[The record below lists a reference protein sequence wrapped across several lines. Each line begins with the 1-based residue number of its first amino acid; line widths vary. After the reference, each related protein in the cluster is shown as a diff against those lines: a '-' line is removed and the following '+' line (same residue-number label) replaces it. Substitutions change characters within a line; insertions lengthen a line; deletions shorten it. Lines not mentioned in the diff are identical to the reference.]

1 MTLYDSSLCKSHL
14 DNDLETVEYAEQ
26 HARKQAKAIHLVFY
40 EVYLGELHTAGE
52 PDFEAVGNALEWVTV
67 VNYQS
72 NRTSRT
78 AAELMSRFHENGA
91 PLGAVD
97 GFIAAA
103 AWELNETL
111 VTRDAD
117 FDTPA
122 VRDEIDVDIV

>member
-1 MTLYDSSLCKSHL
+1 MTLYDSSFLIDYL
-14 DNDLETVEYAEQ
+14 ANDPESVAYAEE
-26 HARKQAKAIHLVFY
+26 HAREQAKTIHLVCY
-40 EVYLGELHTAGE
+40 EVYLGELHTAGD
-52 PDFEAVGNALEWVTV
+52 PDFEAVGDALSWVTV

-72 NRTSRT
+72 RRTSRN
-78 AAELMSRFHENGA
+78 AAELMARLHENGS

-117 FDTPA
+117 FDTPV
-122 VRDEIDVDIV
+122 VRSEIDVDIV

>member
-1 MTLYDSSLCKSHL
+1 
-14 DNDLETVEYAEQ
+14 
-26 HARKQAKAIHLVFY
+26 
-40 EVYLGELHTAGE
+40 
-52 PDFEAVGNALEWVTV
+52 
-67 VNYQS
+67 
-72 NRTSRT
+72 
-78 AAELMSRFHENGA
+78 MSRFHENGA

-122 VRDEIDVDIV
+122 VRDEIDVDII